1 MTDRIC
7 LHLMDEAPRIGT
19 GMRFVD
25 VISRG
30 PKWVTV
36 RYRSFAPKV
45 KGDRK
50 KRRSTKVVNHKFPRA
65 VWTMITGEKI

>member
-7 LHLMDEAPRIGT
+7 IHLMDEAPRIGS

-36 RYRSFAPKV
+36 RCSSFLPKV

-50 KRRSTKVVNHKFPRA
+50 KPQPYAVVNHKFPRA
-65 VWTMITGEKI
+65 VWALITGEIA